1 VECLPVHRLPFTVHA
16 VTTTAFIT
24 GATEGIGRATAFAL
38 GRAGYRV
45 GVCARTESK
54 VRQLV
59 KELKGEG
66 IEAAGAAA
74 DVGLPDEVARAVDE
88 VTRALGPIDVL
99 VNNAGILI
107 ARPFE
112 ELTLDDWDATMS
124 TNVRSLYL
132 VTRAVLAPMRS
143 RKRGSIV
150 NVSSLA
156 GRNGFAG
163 GTAYTASK
171 HAVLG
176 FSRSL
181 MLELRKDNVRVIAI
195 CPGSVDTSLLNDQP
209 MLKSDPSKILK
220 PEDVAA
226 SILHALDLPDRALVS
241 ELDIRPTNP

>member
-1 VECLPVHRLPFTVHA
+1 MPE
-16 VTTTAFIT
+16 TALIT
-24 GATEGIGRATAFAL
+24 GATEGIGRATAFGL

-45 GVCARTESK
+45 AVCARTEAK

-59 KELKGEG
+59 KKLKAAG

-74 DVGLPDEVARAVDE
+74 DVGDADQTVRMIEE
-88 VTRALGPIDVL
+88 ITGILGQIDVL
-99 VNNAGILI
+99 INNAGILI

-112 ELTLDDWDATMS
+112 ELTLEDWDATMS

-132 VTRAVLAPMRS
+132 VTRVVLPGMRQ
-143 RKRGSIV
+143 RKHGSIV
-150 NVSSLA
+150 NVASLA

-181 MLELRKDNVRVIAI
+181 MLEVRKDNVRVIAI
-195 CPGSVDTSLLNDQP
+195 CPGSVDTSLLKDQP
-209 MLKSDPSKILK
+209 MLKSEPSRILQ
-220 PEDVAA
+220 PEEVADT
-226 SILHALDLPDRALVS
+226 ILHTLSLPERAMVS

>member
-1 VECLPVHRLPFTVHA
+1 MPSSP
-16 VTTTAFIT
+16 TALIT

-38 GRAGYRV
+38 GRAGCKV
-45 GVCARTESK
+45 GVCARTESR
-54 VRQLV
+54 VRRLIQD
-59 KELKGEG
+59 LKKEG
-66 IEAAGAAA
+66 IEAAGGPA
-74 DVGLPDEVARAVDE
+74 DVGDQAQAPRAVEE
-88 VTRALGPIDVL
+88 VVRALGEIDVL

-112 ELTLDDWDATMS
+112 ELTLDDWDRTMT

-132 VTRAVLAPMRS
+132 MTRAVLPAMR
-143 RKRGSIV
+143 RRRQGAIV
-150 NVSSLA
+150 NLASLA
-156 GRNGFAG
+156 GRSGFAG

-181 MLELRKDNVRVIAI
+181 MLEVRKDNIRVIAI
-195 CPGSVDTSLLNDQP
+195 CPGSVDTSLLRDQP
-209 MLKSDPSKILK
+209 MLKSEPSRILQ

-226 SILHALDLPDRALVS
+226 SILHALTLPDRALVS